1 MLHVSGSILF
11 QRGSICTPHG
21 LVAGGW
27 LLVREGRI
35 ARLGTG
41 EAPPDAAAGA
51 QVIDLDGRILAP
63 GLIDVHTHGALGC
76 DTMDADP
83 ASLRTMAAFCARHGV
98 TGFLAT
104 TMTASLSEIAA
115 ALDTVSAV
123 LAEGTGGAALLGAH
137 LEGPYLN
144 PAYAG
149 AQSPEHVV
157 RADISAY
164 APLFAS
170 GVVRLITLAPEF
182 PENHALIALARA
194 RGAVISIGHSGA
206 NYAEALEAVSLGVSH
221 VTHLYNAM
229 SPLHHRQ
236 PGVVGAALASD
247 ALTCE
252 LIADLVHVHPAVLA
266 LTLHLKSAERI
277 VLVTDAMSGTGM
289 PDGDYTLGGLPVS
302 VTGGVARGA
311 NGALAGSTLTLERA
325 LANMMQATGQPL
337 EAVLPMAS
345 RVPARMLGLSKG
357 DIAVG
362 LDADLIV
369 LDEAGGVDMTV
380 VSGEVVWRR

>member
-1 MLHVSGSILF
+1 MSGSVLF
-11 QRGSICTPHG
+11 RQGGICTPEG
-21 LVAGGW
+21 LVPEGW

-35 ARLGTG
+35 ALLGTG
-41 EAPPDAAAGA
+41 EAPPDTVAGA

-83 ASLRTMAAFCARHGV
+83 ASLRTMAAFYARHGV

-104 TMTASLSEIAA
+104 TMTASLQEIKA
-115 ALDTVSAV
+115 ALDNVAAV
-123 LAEGTGGAALLGAH
+123 MTEGTGGAALLGAH

-149 AQSPEHVV
+149 AQSPEFVV
-157 RADISAY
+157 RADLSGY

-170 GVVRLITLAPEF
+170 GVVRLVTLAPEF
-182 PENHALIALARA
+182 PENHALIAFARA
-194 RGAVISIGHSGA
+194 RGTVVSIGHSGA
-206 NYAEALEAVSLGVSH
+206 DYAAALEAVSLGVSH

-229 SPLHHRQ
+229 SPLNHRQ
-236 PGVVGAALASD
+236 PGMVGAALASD

-266 LTLHLKSAERI
+266 LTLRLKDAERI
-277 VLVTDAMSGTGM
+277 ALVTDAMSGTGM
-289 PDGDYTLGGLPVS
+289 PDGDYTLGGLPVT
-302 VTGGVARGA
+302 VTDGVARGA

-325 LANMMQATGQPL
+325 VANMMQATGQPL
-337 EAVLPMAS
+337 ETILPMAS
-345 RVPARMLGLSKG
+345 RVPARMLGLPKG
-357 DIAVG
+357 DIAAG

-369 LDEAGGVDMTV
+369 LGSEGQEDLTMVGGQ
-380 VSGEVVWRR
+380 VVWQR

>member
-1 MLHVSGSILF
+1 MPEGIS
-11 QRGSICTPHG
+11 PE
-21 LVAGGW
+21 GW

-35 ARLGTG
+35 VRLGTG
-41 EAPPDAAAGA
+41 EAPPDAPAGA

-63 GLIDVHTHGALGC
+63 GLIDVHTHGTLGC

-83 ASLRTMAAFCARHGV
+83 ASLRTMAAYYARHGV

-123 LAEGTGGAALLGAH
+123 KAEGTGSAALLGAH

-149 AQSPEHVV
+149 AQSAEYAV
-157 RADISAY
+157 RADVSDY
-164 APLFAS
+164 TPLFDT
-170 GVVRLITLAPEF
+170 GVVRLVTLAPEF
-182 PENHALIALARA
+182 PENRPLIGYARA
-194 RGAVISIGHSGA
+194 RGAVVSIGHSGA

-229 SPLHHRQ
+229 SPLNHRR

-266 LTLHLKSAERI
+266 LTLRLKSAERI
-277 VLVTDAMSGTGM
+277 ALVTDAMSGTGM
-289 PDGDYTLGGLPVS
+289 PDGDYTLGGLPVT

-325 LANMMQATGQPL
+325 VANMMQATGQPL
-337 EAVLPMAS
+337 EAILPMAS
-345 RVPARMLGLSKG
+345 RVPARMLGLPKG

-369 LDEAGGVDMTV
+369 LNAGGEADMTV
-380 VSGEVVWRR
+380 VSGEIVWRR